1 MNVHVKVHNKSS
13 ASADLPHGV
22 PQRTILEPLLFLVY
36 TNAMS
41 QAVDCDLLLCTSSI
55 CLFYQHEEIGL
66 MKKGLRKNSAAI
78 FKNMENKEENIFT
91 Y

>member
-1 MNVHVKVHNKSS
+1 
-13 ASADLPHGV
+13 
-22 PQRTILEPLLFLVY
+22 
-36 TNAMS
+36 MS